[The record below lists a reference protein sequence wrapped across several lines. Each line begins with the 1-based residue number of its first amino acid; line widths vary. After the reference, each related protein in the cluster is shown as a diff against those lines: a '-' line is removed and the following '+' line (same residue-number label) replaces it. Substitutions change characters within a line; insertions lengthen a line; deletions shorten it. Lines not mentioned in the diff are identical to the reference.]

1 MTLIQC
7 NDLTLAYDGQTVLS
21 DLSFSVKKGDYFC
34 IVGENGSG
42 KSTLMKALLGIL
54 KPVCGSIS
62 FEGLSRAEIGYLP
75 QRADIQRDLSASV
88 REVVLSGTLN
98 QSRSLFYTKNQKSRA
113 LESLRTLHIDDLAD
127 ECYRDLSGGQQQRV
141 LLARAL
147 CATSQLIVLDEPITG
162 LDPLAAEDFY
172 QAIHSLNKEQGITIV
187 MVSHDIP
194 SAIRYAD
201 CILHLDHSRRFFGTT
216 EEYTASDLGKRFMG
230 GVNA

>member
-7 NDLTLAYDGQTVLS
+7 TDLTLAYDGQSVLT

-54 KPVCGSIS
+54 KPVGGSIS
-62 FEGLSRAEIGYLP
+62 FTDLSPAEIGYLP
-75 QRADIQRDLSASV
+75 QRADIPRDLSASV
-88 REVVLSGTLN
+88 QEVVLSGTLN
-98 QSRSLFYTKNQKSRA
+98 QSRSLFYTKKQKELA
-113 LESLRTLHIDDLAD
+113 LSSMKTLHIDNLAD
-127 ECYRDLSGGQQQRV
+127 HSFRDLSGGQQQRV

-147 CATSQLIVLDEPITG
+147 SATSQLIVLDEPITG

-172 QAIHSLNKEQGITIV
+172 QAIESLNHEQNITIV

-194 SAIRYAD
+194 AAIRYAD
-201 CILHLDHSRRFFGTT
+201 CILHLGHSRRFFGSTAD
-216 EEYTASDLGKRFMG
+216 YIASDLGKRFIG
-230 GVNA
+230 GANT

>member
-7 NDLTLAYDGQTVLS
+7 TDLILAYEDQTVLT
-21 DLSFSVKKGDYFC
+21 DLSFSVNRGDYFC

-54 KPVCGSIS
+54 KPVRGSIA
-62 FEGLSRAEIGYLP
+62 FDGLTRAEIGYLP

-98 QSRSLFYTKNQKSRA
+98 RSRSLFYTRKQKELA
-113 LESLRTLHIDDLAD
+113 EESMRTLHIDDLAD
-127 ECYRDLSGGQQQRV
+127 QSYRDLSGGQQQRV

-147 CATSQLIVLDEPITG
+147 SATSQLIVLDEPITG

-172 QAIHSLNKEQGITIV
+172 QAIDLLNKEKGITIV

-194 SAIRYAD
+194 SAIRYANR
-201 CILHLDHSRRFFGTT
+201 ILHLGHSSRFFGTT
-216 EEYTASDLGKRFMG
+216 DEYTVSDLGKRFIG
-230 GVNA
+230 GINA